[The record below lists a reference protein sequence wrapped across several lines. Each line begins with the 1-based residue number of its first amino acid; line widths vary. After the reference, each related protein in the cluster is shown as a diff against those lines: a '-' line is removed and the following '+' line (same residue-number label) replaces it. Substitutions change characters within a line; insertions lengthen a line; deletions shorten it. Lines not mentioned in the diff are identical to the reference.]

1 MFDINT
7 FPFLFLFG
15 VVLLWFFYFKNRE
28 KLIFYLSISLTLV
41 SFILIFRTFQFY
53 TKILPFNLFVLFS
66 NFCLFIGQFYFLKF
80 MRQLKNYHFYKNFE
94 VKILFFTLLATSLVY
109 FSIYAESARFVL
121 ALGRVLLIFGIIFII
136 FKSFQKKSLLIDIN
150 FLIISVLILVN
161 MYRRSNLYA
170 QVESHPPY
178 TFMITSITIMLFFVI
193 YQLIQMREKL
203 IQKSI
208 SLKFKEDLVKNKDI
222 QRLLLHEI
230 KRPLNSLNAAI
241 QVISINNQSDFDDD
255 LQNFKNLSNE
265 AVKYLENIAAFD
277 EVNELFENPNLEI
290 VSIKSLSSDL
300 VTRWRGKVNILSDF
314 SSIFLLGDKFLLDIA
329 IGNLIENAMKFSNS
343 NDITVNISHNN
354 DYFLCDVVDRGLG
367 VPDDEKDKIWDKFY
381 RINGKKRNGK
391 TGSGLGLSIVK
402 EVASVHKGYAE
413 VVSQFPSTIRLAIPI
428 KLKKLNDD

>member
-1 MFDINT
+1 
-7 FPFLFLFG
+7 
-15 VVLLWFFYFKNRE
+15 
-28 KLIFYLSISLTLV
+28 
-41 SFILIFRTFQFY
+41 
-53 TKILPFNLFVLFS
+53 
-66 NFCLFIGQFYFLKF
+66 

-161 MYRRSNLYA
+161 MYRRSNLYT

-265 AVKYLENIAAFD
+265 AVKYLENISAFD

-354 DYFLCDVVDRGLG
+354 NYFLCDVVDRGLG

>member
-1 MFDINT
+1 
-7 FPFLFLFG
+7 
-15 VVLLWFFYFKNRE
+15 
-28 KLIFYLSISLTLV
+28 
-41 SFILIFRTFQFY
+41 
-53 TKILPFNLFVLFS
+53 
-66 NFCLFIGQFYFLKF
+66 
-80 MRQLKNYHFYKNFE
+80 
-94 VKILFFTLLATSLVY
+94 
-109 FSIYAESARFVL
+109 
-121 ALGRVLLIFGIIFII
+121 
-136 FKSFQKKSLLIDIN
+136 
-150 FLIISVLILVN
+150 
-161 MYRRSNLYA
+161 
-170 QVESHPPY
+170 
-178 TFMITSITIMLFFVI
+178 
-193 YQLIQMREKL
+193 MREKL

-265 AVKYLENIAAFD
+265 AVKYLENISAFD

-354 DYFLCDVVDRGLG
+354 NYFLCDVVDRGLG